1 MKKLVIIPGGFHP
14 FHAGHK
20 ALYDAA
26 QAKFPSADIY
36 MAASDDR
43 SERPFPFAIKK
54 KLAQLSGIPP
64 HRFIQVKSP
73 FGPTEITN
81 HYDPNNTQLIY
92 VKSLKNAK
100 TGPDP
105 EGPFPAERDKNG
117 NLPLVTR
124 GPRKGQP
131 VSDWLQYYKR
141 NGLAPMSQHGYVDY
155 LPVKE
160 FSGMTSGSEIR
171 AKWVDMDQ
179 EGRANLVNIL
189 YPTTVGNERL
199 TNATIKLISQGLG
212 VNDVNENYG
221 GASSLVGAPIGGA
234 MPMKTLKMPNG
245 PDNPGELVEDPT
257 QEEPMTPTYTPGE
270 NFGLDSGSVEDV
282 QEQAVDPQRHMIRQV
297 FQSGK
302 DFVKHLKS
310 MPDTEL
316 YALYQERPEM
326 RELMKKLHAHV
337 NEAMQSKVLDAP
349 SHQASDYIEEN

>member
-1 MKKLVIIPGGFHP
+1 
-14 FHAGHK
+14 
-20 ALYDAA
+20 
-26 QAKFPSADIY
+26 
-36 MAASDDR
+36 
-43 SERPFPFAIKK
+43 
-54 KLAQLSGIPP
+54 
-64 HRFIQVKSP
+64 
-73 FGPTEITN
+73 
-81 HYDPNNTQLIY
+81 
-92 VKSLKNAK
+92 
-100 TGPDP
+100 
-105 EGPFPAERDKNG
+105 
-117 NLPLVTR
+117 
-124 GPRKGQP
+124 
-131 VSDWLQYYKR
+131 
-141 NGLAPMSQHGYVDY
+141 
-155 LPVKE
+155 
-160 FSGMTSGSEIR
+160 
-171 AKWVDMDQ
+171 
-179 EGRANLVNIL
+179 
-189 YPTTVGNERL
+189 VGNNPL
-199 TNATIKLISQGLG
+199 TNVTIKLLDQGMG
-212 VNDVNENYG
+212 IKDVAENFG
-221 GASSLVGAPIGGA
+221 GAGSLVGAPIGGA